1 MSGVNTTWWRTHPV
15 GHRLLGVLACEI
27 ALAVVP
33 GRGLWGLVWLAL
45 AAWLVQLVRRS
56 NGLAWGLLLAL
67 TALAAVLGAV
77 STVVTGPGVVALA
90 SLVLNAAVL
99 GLLVTPTV
107 RGWVGRSGLMSL
119 PGEH

>member
-1 MSGVNTTWWRTHPV
+1 MAV
-15 GHRLLGVLACEI
+15 LGCEVVLAV
-27 ALAVVP
+27 LP

-45 AAWLVQLVRRS
+45 AVWLVHLVRRS
-56 NGLAWGLLLAL
+56 SGLAWGSLLAL
-67 TALAAVLGAV
+67 TGLAAVLGAV
-77 STVVTGPGVVALA
+77 SSLVVGPGVTALA
-90 SLVLNAAVL
+90 ALVLNAAVV